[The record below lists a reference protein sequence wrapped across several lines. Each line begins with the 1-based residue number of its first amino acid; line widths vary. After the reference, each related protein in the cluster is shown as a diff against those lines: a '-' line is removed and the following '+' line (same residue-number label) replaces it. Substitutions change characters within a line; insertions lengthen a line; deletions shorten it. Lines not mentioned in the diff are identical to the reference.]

1 MKVDLPDG
9 AEAIIR
15 IERHREGEVLLD
27 VGNLGLDPARLAA
40 VAVGSVA
47 MMVAFRMVRIP
58 VGGTG
63 PMSPFSSISFA
74 TLAGKGLRQYLKSP
88 FSPETCRQENSWS
101 KFRSRVEDW
110 QLNPTPRY
118 YKNGRIE

>member
-9 AEAIIR
+9 AEAIFR

-74 TLAGKGLRQYLKSP
+74 TLAGKGS
-88 FSPETCRQENSWS
+88 
-101 KFRSRVEDW
+101 
-110 QLNPTPRY
+110 
-118 YKNGRIE
+118 GMG